1 MSPDEKAIR
10 AAVDQW
16 HRATAEGDVATV
28 LAKMVEDVIFLV
40 PGKPPMEG
48 RNSFEK
54 GLRKVLESNRI
65 ESSGDIQD
73 IQVAGDLAYAMTFLT
88 VRMIP
93 LSGDHESARSGHT
106 LSIFRKQTNGSWL
119 LARDANLLPP
129 PGET

>member
-1 MSPDEKAIR
+1 MSTDETAIR
-10 AAVDQW
+10 AVVDQW
-16 HRATAEGDVATV
+16 HRATADGDVATV
-28 LAKMVEDVIFLV
+28 LSKMIKDVIFLV

-48 RNSFEK
+48 RDKFEE

-73 IQVAGDLAYAMTFLT
+73 IQVAGDLAYALTLLT

-93 LSGDHESARSGHT
+93 LSGDQESVRSGHT

-129 PGET
+129 PGKA